1 MQVSESSKQHSR
13 KVVKEMTRKTINP
26 DAPYQTINAA
36 SRLTGLSRD
45 FIRRGVRAGRIPFIR
60 AAGSGNAAY
69 MINLPLFLKQLE
81 QQSAASVGT
90 EVAEGCGPHGEG
102 R

>member
-1 MQVSESSKQHSR
+1 MPRR
-13 KVVKEMTRKTINP
+13 KLSP
-26 DAPYQTINAA
+26 DAPYLTIAA
-36 SRLTGLSRD
+36 TSRLTGLSRD

-60 AAGSGNAAY
+60 AAGGGNAAY
-69 MINLPLFLKQLE
+69 MINMPLFLRQLE

-90 EVAEGCGPHGEG
+90 EVADECGPHGEG